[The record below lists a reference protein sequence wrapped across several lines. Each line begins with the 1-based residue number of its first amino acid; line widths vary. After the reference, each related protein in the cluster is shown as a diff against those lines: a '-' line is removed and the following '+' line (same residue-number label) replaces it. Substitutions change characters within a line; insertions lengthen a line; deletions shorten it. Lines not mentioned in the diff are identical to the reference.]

1 MKKLVVLLII
11 INSFNSEAKEFRSN
25 FNFTFELKD
34 NYQIINKLN
43 LYEVYNTSHN
53 DPNIKQQ
60 INKFSQKLKE
70 QDIEILVNFEQS
82 ILDNISILVF
92 DGNYKVN
99 EKKVLKQCKKIL
111 KVEKKFGKRN
121 VDLIECRMHEYP
133 KFAVWSMY
141 RENKSSF
148 FENVITQQI
157 IFMYNNKEY
166 VITVACIEKCKQTK
180 KDLFQLVETIKFW
193 LSSLT
198 K

>member
-92 DGNYKVN
+92 DGNYKVD
-99 EKKVLKQCKKIL
+99 EKKVFKQCKKIL

-157 IFMYNNKEY
+157 IFMYNKKEY

>member
-92 DGNYKVN
+92 DGNYKVD
-99 EKKVLKQCKKIL
+99 EKKVFKQCKKIL

-121 VDLIECRMHEYP
+121 VDLVECRMHEYP
-133 KFAVWSMY
+133 KFAEWSMY
-141 RENKSSF
+141 RENESSF
-148 FENVITQQI
+148 FENVFTQQI
-157 IFMYNNKEY
+157 IFMYNKKEY

-180 KDLFQLVETIKFW
+180 KDLFQLVETIKF
-193 LSSLT
+193 
-198 K
+198 